1 MDNTSIKK
9 RILIADDDH
18 AIVDSLTVILEEFGY
33 DVKSTDDGR
42 KVYRIKNDLPDL
54 LLLDIWM
61 SGIDGRQICA
71 DLKKENVTK
80 NVPVILISAGRD
92 IQKSAQESGA
102 DDFLEKPF
110 TMEDLLEKVEKWT
123 GTKN

>member
-9 RILIADDDH
+9 RILIADDDP

-33 DVKSTDDGR
+33 DVNSTGDGR
-42 KVYRIKNDLPDL
+42 QVYRIKNDLPDL

-61 SGIDGRQICA
+61 SGIDGRQICN
-71 DLKKENVTK
+71 DLKRENVTK
-80 NVPVILISAGRD
+80 GVPIILISAGRD
-92 IQKSAQESGA
+92 IKKSANESGA
-102 DDFLEKPF
+102 DDYLEKPF
-110 TMEDLLEKVEKWT
+110 TMDDLLKKVEKWT

>member
-1 MDNTSIKK
+1 MNNTSVKK
-9 RILIADDDH
+9 RILIADDDP

-33 DVKSTDDGR
+33 DVNSTGDG
-42 KVYRIKNDLPDL
+42 KQVYRIKNDLPDL

-61 SGIDGRQICA
+61 SGVDGRKVCN
-71 DLKKENVTK
+71 DLKKEKVTK
-80 NVPVILISAGRD
+80 DVPIILISAGRD
-92 IQKSAQESGA
+92 IQKSANESGA

-110 TMEDLLEKVEKWT
+110 TMEDLLKKVDKWT